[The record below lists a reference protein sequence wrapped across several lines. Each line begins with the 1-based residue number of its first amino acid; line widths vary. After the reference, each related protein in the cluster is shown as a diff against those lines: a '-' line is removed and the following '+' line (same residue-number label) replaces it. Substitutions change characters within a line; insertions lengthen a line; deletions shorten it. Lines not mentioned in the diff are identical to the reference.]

1 MRASA
6 QLYKTAYLD
15 TIDNIFKIA
24 RAIEILNKRYRGSG
38 SPEVA
43 SFHTPWARRRHPA
56 TSALT
61 SSVRGYGV

>member
-1 MRASA
+1 VRASA

-38 SPEVA
+38 SPEVDPNRTLQR
-43 SFHTPWARRRHPA
+43 SDP
-56 TSALT
+56 L
-61 SSVRGYGV
+61 G